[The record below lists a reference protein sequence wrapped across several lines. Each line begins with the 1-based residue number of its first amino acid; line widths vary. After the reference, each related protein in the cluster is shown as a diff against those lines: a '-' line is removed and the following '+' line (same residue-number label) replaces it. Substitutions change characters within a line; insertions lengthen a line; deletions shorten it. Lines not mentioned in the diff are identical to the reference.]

1 MQRTVNANVTYQ
13 LRNSSR
19 SVTTKRVI
27 LVVSSNFRYFRSL
40 FSIFVLKP
48 SNFGMISTKRGIKSV
63 RFL

>member
-1 MQRTVNANVTYQ
+1 MHRTVNAIVTYQ

-48 SNFGMISTKRGIKSV
+48 SNFGMISAKRGIKSV